1 MSSSES
7 PLDALITIDCS
18 LPVFLSFA
26 DTFKIPLASRSN
38 DTSIC
43 GTPLVAGGISVRLN
57 CPSDLFWAA

>member
-7 PLDALITIDCS
+7 PLDAFMTIDCS

-26 DTFKIPLASRSN
+26 ETFKIPFASKSK

-43 GTPLVAGGISVRLN
+43 GTPLDAAGISVKLN
-57 CPSDLFWAA
+57 WPKDLF